1 MNILFINHV
10 SLFSVAVQ
18 YCMRWFIN
26 RRSDYG
32 KYVDVRTGLPK
43 KPRFTAVMQETVDL
57 WSFLEKFMKE
67 NLQHTVCGS
76 R

>member
-1 MNILFINHV
+1 
-10 SLFSVAVQ
+10 
-18 YCMRWFIN
+18 MRWFIN

-32 KYVDVRTGLPK
+32 KYIDVRTGQPK
-43 KPRFTAVMQETVDL
+43 KTRFTAVMQEVVDL
-57 WSFLEKFMKE
+57 WAFLEPFMKE